1 MFIFFG
7 CFSFME
13 SLVFE
18 QPVRFRIDVCSVTSD
33 LWVHCTK
40 VEQEFKIEL
49 YMRTVRAS
57 AGVYVS
63 LRALFSSLFCKK
75 RYDPV
80 HILHIAHMRRNMIF
94 LTMWYVRPAKS
105 QISLRIRAV

>member
-1 MFIFFG
+1 M
-7 CFSFME
+7 
-13 SLVFE
+13 
-18 QPVRFRIDVCSVTSD
+18 TSD
-33 LWVHCTK
+33 LWVHCTS

-49 YMRTVRAS
+49 YMRTVRAL
-57 AGVYVS
+57 AGGISVS
-63 LRALFSSLFCKK
+63 QGTFFSNLLCKK

-80 HILHIAHMRRNMIF
+80 HIVHFVHIAHMSRNLRF